1 MKMLHSH
8 WSIRRKILSHGVISP
23 ATGLLIFDLPDS
35 IFSIYIFIWTFRPTW
50 VQAEKRGFISRWRD
64 WEGTRLRDI
73 LWYEDLEDQGQD
85 EPTAGDKFG
94 YIESESVWG
103 AARTAVQPYYCVY
116 NIDYLCSV

>member
-1 MKMLHSH
+1 MLNFTLTQFHFY
-8 WSIRRKILSHGVISP
+8 P
-23 ATGLLIFDLPDS
+23 IFNP
-35 IFSIYIFIWTFRPTW
+35 IFRPTW

-64 WEGTRLRDI
+64 WEGNRLRDI

>member
-1 MKMLHSH
+1 MPLFQFHPNRNFTSTRTL
-8 WSIRRKILSHGVISP
+8 WY
-23 ATGLLIFDLPDS
+23 FDLALTL
-35 IFSIYIFIWTFRPTW
+35 IFRPTW